1 MKTTKKVRPIASLQ
15 KFNQNETVNTLTIK
29 GNTSLADLSIDRLG
43 NVDLTLY
50 SDPTK
55 LSSITS
61 ISPLLTATTTGS
73 SATLSISTSELELL
87 IHQIVEQQLKNIPAL
102 AQGGTVGRTANET
115 VSETPTEKVNE
126 PVNETVSGEEGVAMK
141 EADGVANERTEEK
154 DKGGDTT
161 VENGVE
167 TVVENK
173 GDKGGYKEVEK
184 VVDSSSEKQVE
195 NSGETV
201 VEPVKDSEGDKVV
214 ESGSENNEASV
225 SEKSVESEINP
236 VPVNEAG
243 TNE

>member
-73 SATLSISTSELELL
+73 STTLSISTSELELL

-115 VSETPTEKVNE
+115 VS
-126 PVNETVSGEEGVAMK
+126 GEEGVAMK

-167 TVVENK
+167 NK
-173 GDKGGYKEVEK
+173 GDKEGDKEVEK
-184 VVDSSSEKQVE
+184 VVDSTSEKKVE

-201 VEPVKDSEGDKVV
+201 VEPDKDSEGDKTV
-214 ESGSENNEASV
+214 ETVSENSEASV
-225 SEKSVESEINP
+225 SEKSVESEIKP
-236 VPVNEAG
+236 VPVNEDG

>member
-73 SATLSISTSELELL
+73 STTLSISTSELELL

-102 AQGGTVGRTANET
+102 VQGGTVGRTANET

-141 EADGVANERTEEK
+141 EADGVADERTEKK

-173 GDKGGYKEVEK
+173 GDKEVEK
-184 VVDSSSEKQVE
+184 VVDSTSENKVE

-201 VEPVKDSEGDKVV
+201 VEPDKDSEGDKVV
-214 ESGSENNEASV
+214 ESGSENNEV
-225 SEKSVESEINP
+225 PVNEKSVESEIKP
-236 VPVNEAG
+236 VPVKEDG
-243 TNE
+243 TN

>member
-73 SATLSISTSELELL
+73 STTLSISTSELELL

-115 VSETPTEKVNE
+115 VNKAVNDKVNE
-126 PVNETVSGEEGVAMK
+126 PVAETVEGEKEVATK
-141 EADGVANERTEEK
+141 EADGVAEEGAEKK

-161 VENGVE
+161 AENGVE
-167 TVVENK
+167 SK
-173 GDKGGYKEVEK
+173 GDKEVEK
-184 VVDSSSEKQVE
+184 VVDSTSEKKVE
-195 NSGETV
+195 NSSETV
-201 VEPVKDSEGDKVV
+201 VEPDKDSEGDKVV
-214 ESGSENNEASV
+214 ESGSENNEV
-225 SEKSVESEINP
+225 PVTEKSVESEIKP
-236 VPVNEAG
+236 VPVKEDG

>member
-73 SATLSISTSELELL
+73 STTLSISTSELELL
-87 IHQIVEQQLKNIPAL
+87 IHQIVEQQLKNIPSL

-126 PVNETVSGEEGVAMK
+126 PVNETVSGEEGVA
-141 EADGVANERTEEK
+141 DERTEEK

-161 VENGVE
+161 VEN
-167 TVVENK
+167 K
-173 GDKGGYKEVEK
+173 GDKEVEK
-184 VVDSSSEKQVE
+184 VE
-195 NSGETV
+195 NSSETV
-201 VEPVKDSEGDKVV
+201 VESDKDSEGDKAVD
-214 ESGSENNEASV
+214 SGSENNEVPVA
-225 SEKSVESEINP
+225 EKSVESEIKP
-236 VPVNEAG
+236 VPVKEDE

>member
-15 KFNQNETVNTLTIK
+15 KFNQNETVNSLTIK
-29 GNTSLADLSIDRLG
+29 GNTSLADLSIDHLG

-73 SATLSISTSELELL
+73 STTLSVSTSELEHL

-126 PVNETVSGEEGVAMK
+126 PVNETDSGEEGVAKK
-141 EADGVANERTEEK
+141 EADGVSEGGAEEK

-173 GDKGGYKEVEK
+173 GDKGGDNEVEK

-201 VEPVKDSEGDKVV
+201 VDPDKDSEGDKVV

-225 SEKSVESEINP
+225 SEKSVESEIKP
-236 VPVNEAG
+236 VPVKEDG
-243 TNE
+243 TIE

>member
-50 SDPTK
+50 SDSTK

-61 ISPLLTATTTGS
+61 ISPLLIATTTGS
-73 SATLSISTSELELL
+73 STTLSISTSELELL

-102 AQGGTVGRTANET
+102 AQGGTVGATVNET
-115 VSETPTEKVNE
+115 VNKAVNDNVNE
-126 PVNETVSGEEGVAMK
+126 PVAETVEGEK
-141 EADGVANERTEEK
+141 EVDTKKADGVAEEGAEKK

-161 VENGVE
+161 AENG
-167 TVVENK
+167 VENK
-173 GDKGGYKEVEK
+173 GDKEGDKEVEK
-184 VVDSSSEKQVE
+184 VVDSTSEKKVE

-201 VEPVKDSEGDKVV
+201 LDPDKDSEGGKSV
-214 ESGSENNEASV
+214 ETGSENNEVPV
-225 SEKSVESEINP
+225 SEKIR
-236 VPVNEAG
+236 
-243 TNE
+243 